1 MKHPEQDNLLRMS
14 QMIPTIRQK
23 YKELEVE
30 LTTVGYVDVA
40 TGEALSLS
48 ALSPDLGLTD
58 DQCHPVLLMATEPVK
73 AADAGD
79 ISSNCCIYML
89 I

>member
-1 MKHPEQDNLLRMS
+1 MKHPEQDNFAPDEVTLT
-14 QMIPTIRQK
+14 TIRQK